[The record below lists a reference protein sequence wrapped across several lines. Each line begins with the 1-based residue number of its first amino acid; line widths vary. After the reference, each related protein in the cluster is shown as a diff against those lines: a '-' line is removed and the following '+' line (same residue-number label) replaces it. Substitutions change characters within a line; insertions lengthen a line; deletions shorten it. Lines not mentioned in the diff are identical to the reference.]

1 MRNDDI
7 AENVL
12 QIGKEGVRQNIA
24 EALNEFCEEFAD
36 EMWKAAEEVI
46 KLRAENAALRERL
59 ENAVEFPF
67 RTGQELYMIDDFKHA
82 NVWKGICNGIEV
94 KQTRIPRRVLFY
106 VYVAFEDPETCTL
119 RARKFTNE
127 TLNEIYTT
135 REVAEA
141 RLAELKGEQE

>member
-1 MRNDDI
+1 MSKI
-7 AENVL
+7 KEYFENLVKNGITP
-12 QIGKEGVRQNIA
+12 QEPGNY
-24 EALNEFCEEFAD
+24 D
-36 EMWKAAEEVI
+36 AATMKIYIDHLEY
-46 KLRAENAALRERL
+46 ENAALRERL
-59 ENAVEFPF
+59 ENAVELPF

-106 VYVAFEDPETCTL
+106 VYGAFEDPETCTL

-141 RLAELKGEQE
+141 RLAELKGETK

>member
-59 ENAVEFPF
+59 EKSVE
-67 RTGQELYMIDDFKHA
+67 RLK
-82 NVWKGICNGIEV
+82 
-94 KQTRIPRRVLFY
+94 
-106 VYVAFEDPETCTL
+106 
-119 RARKFTNE
+119 
-127 TLNEIYTT
+127 T
-135 REVAEA
+135 REKSVCLGTEWKAVVTDEDIDEVFGIAEA
-141 RLAELKGEQE
+141 RLAELKGDSGGKNADKT